1 MFIPLLSLISHRK
14 ISQSKFLYLYQRPP
28 IYGIIIKD
36 YYFVFLAILFDIPI
50 EVSTDIVSLL
60 SLAIGVISFMDITNS
75 IGGLGVLGVRALH
88 LSGRETL
95 LHIKNSNLII
105 SALGSSPE
113 TPLFSKRR

>member
-1 MFIPLLSLISHRK
+1 
-14 ISQSKFLYLYQRPP
+14 
-28 IYGIIIKD
+28 
-36 YYFVFLAILFDIPI
+36 
-50 EVSTDIVSLL
+50 
-60 SLAIGVISFMDITNS
+60 MDITNS

-113 TPLFSKRR
+113 TPLFSKKERPLLIFNNHQPIYSYLTESLFR